1 MSEVKKNNHVNEL
14 RLLYTYAITIGY
26 FSNCDFYLVYKFVY
40 NRIINHRHTKH
51 SICDTL
57 RIFFSL
63 NKSCMTPE
71 NFMFWMKREKKLLYI
86 TTNKCMSIKERIRN
100 GASAYHKWLFINS

>member
-1 MSEVKKNNHVNEL
+1 MNCDYSTHM
-14 RLLYTYAITIGY
+14 LLLLAIFQTAIFISFINSYTTALLTIAIRNTLYAIHCEY
-26 FSNCDFYLVYKFVY
+26 
-40 NRIINHRHTKH
+40 
-51 SICDTL
+51 
-57 RIFFSL
+57 FFSL

>member
-40 NRIINHRHTKH
+40 NRIINYRHTKH

-57 RIFFSL
+57 RIFFFTQQVL
-63 NKSCMTPE
+63 HDT
-71 NFMFWMKREKKLLYI
+71 REFYVLDE
-86 TTNKCMSIKERIRN
+86 EREETVIH
-100 GASAYHKWLFINS
+100 YHQ